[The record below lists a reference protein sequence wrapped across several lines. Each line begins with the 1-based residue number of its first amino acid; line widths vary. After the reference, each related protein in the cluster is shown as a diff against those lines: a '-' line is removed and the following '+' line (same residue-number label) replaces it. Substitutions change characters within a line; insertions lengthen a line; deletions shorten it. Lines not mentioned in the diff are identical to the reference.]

1 MKLYTAAVVAKWLD
15 ISERRVRQLRDQKVL
30 TEARPGLYNLSD
42 CVHRYIEFLR
52 RDGTEDAAIDY
63 NQERARLVRAKREKE
78 ELELRQQKGE
88 LHEAEEISALVTD
101 MLMRFK
107 ARLMAIPAKQSPIL
121 SKKTDQTEI
130 FSILKAAIDEALL
143 ELSDADSLF
152 QGQQDTQEGKENGN

>member
-1 MKLYTAAVVAKWLD
+1 M
-15 ISERRVRQLRDQKVL
+15 
-30 TEARPGLYNLSD
+30 
-42 CVHRYIEFLR
+42 R

-63 NQERARLVRAKREKE
+63 NQERAKLVRAKREKE

-130 FSILKAAIDEALL
+130 FSIATI
-143 ELSDADSLF
+143 S
-152 QGQQDTQEGKENGN
+152 